1 MPIILEPAS
10 CIERV
15 PLVEHL
21 GKTFSQAIKH
31 MGSWSPDRSAE
42 PGRGG
47 RKTNRHASES
57 RQNPKWNRYSVMSSS
72 VMSLCTYVF
81 SYLWSDINI
90 QISQVLT
97 ADRRRSVQSAR
108 TPVTGS
114 RRSAD
119 RLPKAATATAGST
132 RRHHLVKSVSFVSRQ
147 LSTATRQHTAIT
159 PRYRPTERTPQ

>member
-72 VMSLCTYVF
+72 VMSLCTYVS

-108 TPVTGS
+108 TPMTGS

-119 RLPKAATATAGST
+119 RLPKAATATTGST

>member
-72 VMSLCTYVF
+72 VMSLCIYVF

-108 TPVTGS
+108 TPMTWS
-114 RRSAD
+114 RQSAD
-119 RLPKAATATAGST
+119 RLPKAATATTGST

-147 LSTATRQHTAIT
+147 LSTATKQHTAIT

>member
-1 MPIILEPAS
+1 MPIILESLPRFG
-10 CIERV
+10 CV
-15 PLVEHL
+15 PSVEHL

-97 ADRRRSVQSAR
+97 ADRRRSVQPAT
-108 TPVTGS
+108 TPMTGS
-114 RRSAD
+114 RQSAD
-119 RLPKAATATAGST
+119 RLSKAATATAGST
-132 RRHHLVKSVSFVSRQ
+132 RRRHLVKSVSFVSRQ

>member
-1 MPIILEPAS
+1 MPIILEPVS

-57 RQNPKWNRYSVMSSS
+57 RQNPKWNRYSVMS
-72 VMSLCTYVF
+72 LCTYVF
-81 SYLWSDINI
+81 SYVWSDINI

-108 TPVTGS
+108 TSMTGS
-114 RRSAD
+114 RQSAA